1 MRQRELIDGVMVHDE
16 QGRELTYSKQ
26 AAMTGIS
33 QVCMSRITMVAP
45 GMIIVPIIVQQL
57 EKNPFFRVC
66 VVALVSSGVDVCSQQ
81 CCKQQ
86 LSGCFGEQWCL
97 WGVVYFL
104 KEVQ

>member
-66 VVALVSSGVDVCSQQ
+66 VVALVLFVFKLGGLVAYNADSKLWSSLTPS
-81 CCKQQ
+81 
-86 LSGCFGEQWCL
+86 
-97 WGVVYFL
+97 
-104 KEVQ
+104 